1 MKSDLIIFGRSPFL
15 NTLDIPFLASKY
27 KTIGFNQ
34 FGRLFEPDFLFFF
47 DEWYGGFIGNPLVFC
62 PKWFKETEDRVIKYV
77 PKKAD
82 SPLLEW
88 VNENGQPCFS
98 HKYFTVSIALNW
110 AILQGFK
117 RIYLVGID
125 HIETDTKFEH
135 NDGTGCQ
142 SRLTLKAH
150 QELKQYVYRCAEHA
164 EIYQTNPAVRDD
176 WELPF
181 IDIEELY

>member
-1 MKSDLIIFGRSPFL
+1 MRSELVIFGRSPFL
-15 NTLDIPFLASKY
+15 NTVDTAKLLSKY
-27 KTIGFNQ
+27 TTIGFNQ

-47 DEWYGGFIGNPLVFC
+47 DQWYGGFIGNPVVYF
-62 PKWFKETEDRVIKYV
+62 PHWFKQGKGIKYM
-77 PKKAD
+77 PKPSDK
-82 SPLLEW
+82 PLLSGSKQDGMI
-88 VNENGQPCFS
+88 VLG

-125 HIETDTKFEH
+125 HIESDEKFEH

-142 SRLTLKAH
+142 SRLTVKAH
-150 QELKQYVYRCAEHA
+150 QGLKRFVYACAEHV
-164 EIYQTNPAVRDD
+164 EIYQTNPAVKGD